1 MIIMAEGTIKD
12 FYIVDTGTT
21 DPGNGAWDS
30 TTVMTWTVPAGVR
43 WEFIGG
49 TVKNT
54 ADATVTVIVQN
65 ATPNVVYQLASIA
78 APGIG
83 ARVQFPDSD
92 IAYVH
97 RPIPLYEGWSIK
109 MTMGAA
115 QGAAAE
121 ANIHVVEIVG

>member
-1 MIIMAEGTIKD
+1 MPEGTIKD
-12 FYIVDTGTT
+12 FYIVDTGTL

-30 TTVMTWTVPAGVR
+30 TTVMTWTVPPGVR

-49 TVKNT
+49 TVKNS

-65 ATPNVVYQLASIA
+65 AASKVVYQLASIA
-78 APGIG
+78 APG
-83 ARVQFPDSD
+83 ATVRVQFPDAD
-92 IAYVH
+92 IGFVH
-97 RPIPLYEGWSIK
+97 RPIPLFAGWSVE

-121 ANIHVVEIVG
+121 ANIHVIEIVG